1 LFRKMHILA
10 LVICFAITATAK
22 VTYTVYSIS
31 TIANADPHFSNLATH
46 VQATGYVIAK
56 SKQTDGDY
64 HIMFCDS
71 PGFTSFSRTHCLNAE
86 VVPYLQCNPLP
97 ANGTQV
103 TMRGTLR
110 FDGPQDWWEIH
121 PVEWISTTK
130 CMVTGTPPL

>member
-1 LFRKMHILA
+1 MCRPP
-10 LVICFAITATAK
+10 V
-22 VTYTVYSIS
+22 
-31 TIANADPHFSNLATH
+31 
-46 VQATGYVIAK
+46 YVIAK

-64 HIMFCDS
+64 HITFCDS
-71 PGFTSFSRTHCLNAE
+71 PSFTSFSRTHCLNAE

-130 CMVTGTPPL
+130 CMVTGTPPLQAVGLLALPTFQPSSTALELETKP